1 MKIVILCVGKTDVPY
16 LQTGIDLYMQRLQH
30 YAQVSWEVVPEQ
42 KSWKKLTGPDRK
54 KVEGEAILSKI
65 SAADRCI
72 LLDEKGA
79 TLSSENFAIQLEKFG
94 VSGVK
99 RVVYIIGGAYGF
111 GAEVYAAVPEKLSL
125 SKMTFS
131 HQMVRLF
138 LVEQLYRG
146 FTILRNEPYHNP

>member
-16 LQTGIDLYMQRLQH
+16 LQTGIDLFMQRLQH
-30 YAQVSWEVVPEQ
+30 YGQVAIEVIPEQ
-42 KSWKKLTGPDRK
+42 KSWKKLAGPDRK
-54 KVEGEAILSKI
+54 KSEGEAILTKI
-65 SAADRCI
+65 TAADRCI
-72 LLDEKGA
+72 LLDEAG
-79 TLSSENFAIQLEKFG
+79 TFYTSEGFAAQLEKIS

-99 RVVYIIGGAYGF
+99 RVAFIIGGAYGF
-111 GAEVYAAVPEKLSL
+111 SKEVYAAVPEKLSL

-146 FTILRNEPYHNP
+146 FTILRNEPYHNT